1 MAGAEASPGGAD
13 LAGVEAIGAVEV
25 AFSPGPREV
34 VLVRVPWHEGLTAAA
49 AVLASGLA
57 ARFPA
62 ADPSSASLGCWGRL
76 VTGTERVRPGDRIE
90 VYRPLTVDPK
100 EARRQRYRAQ
110 GPRRKP
116 PQPRRPRP
124 DAPARPLKAETDTPS

>member
-1 MAGAEASPGGAD
+1 MAGAEPSHAAAND
-13 LAGVEAIGAVEV
+13 AAVEV

-34 VLVRVPWHEGLTAAA
+34 LLVSVPWHDGLTAAA

-62 ADPSSASLGCWGRL
+62 ADPSRASLGCWGRL
-76 VTGTERVRPGDRIE
+76 VPATERVRPGDRIE
-90 VYRPLTVDPK
+90 VYRALVVDPK

-110 GPRRKP
+110 GPKRKP

-124 DAPARPLKAETDTPS
+124 QAPAGPLTAPTDTPS